1 MNPTIKARI
10 ESIRRGE
17 VPEGYKRTKI
27 GIVPNEW
34 CEERL
39 KHYFKR
45 LTRKN
50 SEKNQNVLT
59 ISAQYG
65 LISQE
70 DFFNKSV
77 ASEDKSNYFLLKK
90 GDFAYNKS
98 YSNGY
103 PYGAIKRLD
112 YYEKG
117 IVSPLYICLES
128 LQENTSDYFAQY
140 FEAGLLNK
148 EIHAVAQ
155 EGARNHGLLNI
166 AVEDFFNTRVVV
178 PKVPEQEKIAEILAG
193 QDRVIALKEELL
205 AEKQKQKKYL
215 MQQLLTGKKRLPG
228 FSGEWKCVRLG
239 ELGCFY
245 SGLSGKTKED
255 FGSGKPYIPYKNIF
269 NNPKIDC
276 DFFEYVKIK
285 ENEKQTKV
293 RYGDIFFTTSS
304 EILSEVG
311 MTSVMLDSV
320 EELYLNS
327 FCTGFRLYD
336 FNLIHPEYASH
347 YFRGEEFRIALN
359 KISQGITRFN
369 LSKNGLSKISLTLPS
384 IEEQLAI
391 AQILSTVDK
400 EIELL
405 KKDIEQEKLKKKS
418 LMQLLLTG
426 IVRVDEL
433 VS

>member
-34 CEERL
+34 GEERL

-228 FSGEWKCVRLG
+228 FSGEWRIVKLKEVLRERDEKNVDQNLEICSVAVQKGVVNQIEHLG
-239 ELGCFY
+239 RSFAASDTSNYNMVLF
-245 SGLSGKTKED
+245 
-255 FGSGKPYIPYKNIF
+255 
-269 NNPKIDC
+269 
-276 DFFEYVKIK
+276 
-285 ENEKQTKV
+285 
-293 RYGDIFFTTSS
+293 GDIVYTKSPTGEFPFGIIKQSQLDKVAVSPLYGVFKPATYALGYILHCYFEIPINTNNYLNPIIQKGAKNTINISNTTFLSNKLLLPMDEKEQTAIA
-304 EILSEVG
+304 EILS
-311 MTSVMLDSV
+311 TAD
-320 EELYLNS
+320 N
-327 FCTGFRLYD
+327 
-336 FNLIHPEYASH
+336 
-347 YFRGEEFRIALN
+347 
-359 KISQGITRFN
+359 
-369 LSKNGLSKISLTLPS
+369 
-384 IEEQLAI
+384 
-391 AQILSTVDK
+391 